1 MKSDELIKTI
11 ETDGWFLR
19 RVVGS
24 HHHYRHP
31 TKTGLV
37 TVPHPKI
44 DLPIQTVKSMFKQ
57 AQIQF

>member
-37 TVPHPKI
+37 TVPHPKT